1 MSPSYPRNP
10 LDPNLQIKLLI
21 QKNLNDDKEQS
32 PKDSNII
39 TETTDLV
46 ILEEDKRGGEGEE
59 EEEYKE
65 DDASDIDS
73 VSSEESFER
82 YGSTNTILQLSP
94 PQISD
99 TEVPQSSQELNT
111 HMQDTEGT
119 EGEDIGPKSQV
130 YPLSKLN
137 PK

>member
-1 MSPSYPRNP
+1 MSPSYPINP
-10 LDPNLQIKLLI
+10 LDWNLQIKLLI

-39 TETTDLV
+39 TETTDEV
-46 ILEEDKRGGEGEE
+46 ILEEAKRGGEGEE

-94 PQISD
+94 PHISD
-99 TEVPQSSQELNT
+99 TEVPQSSHDLNVD
-111 HMQDTEGT
+111 MQGPEGT
-119 EGEDIGPKSQV
+119 KGEDTGPKPQIS
-130 YPLSKLN
+130 PH
-137 PK
+137 